1 MDNTFLSNFT
11 AENFHKPNS
20 WKCLILVWYLQH
32 VNIQFIVGL
41 TVHRLKY
48 KERRLSKTCT
58 SEHQQQ
64 YFKENIK
71 DIYMYINICI
81 YIKYLV
87 STATCFSASASTV
100 GSIILGMLKLETH
113 YNTSNHNPIKAVYRC
128 CVINLQMSLTHAS
141 CCLVAA
147 RAVWR
152 VLCWCLWTVCSKQA
166 HITGKPAWIYRT
178 SVLY

>member
-1 MDNTFLSNFT
+1 MGGRDFPHISRPALGTGAQPASCTMGTRSFPGVKSGRGVTLT
-11 AENFHKPNS
+11 PHPLLVPWS
-20 WKCLILVWYLQH
+20 WKSLAIPLLPLWAVRSVQS
-32 VNIQFIVGL
+32 L
-41 TVHRLKY
+41 TA
-48 KERRLSKTCT
+48 CT
-58 SEHQQQ
+58 RETFTFTLH
-64 YFKENIK
+64 
-71 DIYMYINICI
+71 IYMYINICI

-152 VLCWCLWTVCSKQA
+152 VPCWCL
-166 HITGKPAWIYRT
+166 
-178 SVLY
+178 